1 MIDLHF
7 HLLPGIDDGAVD
19 WATARRMA
27 TQAAEDGCSAVI
39 ATPHQRHPAWD
50 DREPSELAAL
60 LEQLQAAAT
69 QAPTS
74 KDLALHLG
82 AEIRVRADLLEDLE
96 RPDLG
101 GLLPLA
107 GSRYLLLEFERAPRP
122 EVEPYSLL
130 HELTLAGWR
139 PIIAHPEFVPWLA
152 EDIAQARRLA
162 ERGALFQITALCL
175 LGEVS
180 RSAAVFCRQ
189 MVEHGLAHFVA
200 SDAHSPVIRPPG
212 LSRAYRLVA
221 KTWSED
227 VAKTLFRDN
236 PAAVLANRALPVTQ
250 ESLP

>member
-19 WATARRMA
+19 AATARRMG
-27 TQAAEDGCSAVI
+27 AAALVDGCTSGI
-39 ATPHQRHPAWD
+39 ATPHQRHPGWE
-50 DREPSELAAL
+50 DRPPAELATL
-60 LEQLQAAAT
+60 LESLKESN
-69 QAPTS
+69 PGL
-74 KDLALHLG
+74 DLHLG

-130 HELTLAGWR
+130 HELIVAGWR

-152 EDIAQARRLA
+152 EDISQVHRLA
-162 ERGALFQITALCL
+162 DRGALFQITALCL

-180 RSAAVFCRQ
+180 RSAAVFCRAL
-189 MVEHGLAHFVA
+189 VEQGVAHFVA
-200 SDAHSPVIRPPG
+200 SDAHSPVVRPPG
-212 LSRAYRLVA
+212 LARAFRMVS
-221 KTWSED
+221 KNWSEE
-227 VAKTLFRDN
+227 VASALFRDN
-236 PAAVLANRALPVTQ
+236 PAAVLANRALPVAIG
-250 ESLP
+250 SRS